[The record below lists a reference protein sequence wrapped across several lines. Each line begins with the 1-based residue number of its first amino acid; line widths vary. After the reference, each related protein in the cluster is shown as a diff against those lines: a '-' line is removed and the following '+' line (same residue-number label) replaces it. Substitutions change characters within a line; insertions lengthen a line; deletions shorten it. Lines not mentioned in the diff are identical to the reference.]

1 MSASPLKQYLDRSL
15 NMLRRNTAKVVRM
28 DVSPLPPPH
37 TIFSFSS
44 ERPPVTSVKAFATG
58 SDADIGGLSTCTLT
72 SVPKFATAP
81 PVPGSGES
89 APEQSEQSHLAFHG
103 NLSLTLPPAYQGRI
117 RTGYAA
123 FRNRSRPSL
132 FGEETWDL
140 SLYSHLKVE
149 LRLVSTPS
157 SSVPFIHL
165 DALPHAFR
173 PTPHPPPIFETL
185 HIPFAAFVLTNSGV
199 PATKQIPMMSEKIR
213 TLGFALLGGGRQEN
227 TPPPGVIGEDKKRA
241 GAGVGK
247 ARESEDA
254 AHERPIDIE
263 SLQGATLQ
271 AKELSDLH
279 KSADEIAAGAGGGEG
294 YFELCIKSVEAVRW
308 KPEAEDADGVDPEYK
323 DAM

>member
-1 MSASPLKQYLDRSL
+1 MYSSDQLCSSDLYQHRLPLSP
-15 NMLRRNTAKVVRM
+15 
-28 DVSPLPPPH
+28 
-37 TIFSFSS
+37 SS
-44 ERPPVTSVKAFATG
+44 T
-58 SDADIGGLSTCTLT
+58 
-72 SVPKFATAP
+72 
-81 PVPGSGES
+81 
-89 APEQSEQSHLAFHG
+89 
-103 NLSLTLPPAYQGRI
+103 
-117 RTGYAA
+117 
-123 FRNRSRPSL
+123 
-132 FGEETWDL
+132 
-140 SLYSHLKVE
+140 
-149 LRLVSTPS
+149 STPS
-157 SSVPFIHL
+157 RMPSDPL
-165 DALPHAFR
+165 L
-173 PTPHPPPIFETL
+173 TPPPSFETL

-241 GAGVGK
+241 GAGGWKGEGK
-247 ARESEDA
+247 VEVDPELEQLLASEDA

-263 SLQGATLQ
+263 SLQGASLQ